1 MFPSPPVV
9 GSGLTFSYGRGPPV
23 LAEVGLTLH
32 EGEVL
37 GLVGAN
43 GSGKTTLLR
52 LIAGRLR
59 PQAGTLA
66 VTIPD
71 PAVVFDRLPFQ
82 ESLTGAENVRATLAL
97 RGRKR
102 AADRQIGERSLSDF
116 GLAQASNQ
124 TVSAYSFGM
133 RRRLALAEALASEP
147 FLLLLDEPTVG
158 LDPLGRDSLT
168 TALEQVSARGG
179 AVLAATNDA
188 DFAERCCSRVLLMH
202 LGKVVAEGPP
212 DSLIADLE
220 APTIITVEFTGPGP
234 MGSPPGGLAT
244 LNTAPASPPAAPA
257 PASRATEFSS
267 STGTAALADLCAW
280 FTAAGAE
287 ISTVHVR
294 EPGLADVLRSVA
306 GVGLEAGH
314 QGMIDAHAAP
324 SP

>member
-1 MFPSPPVV
+1 
-9 GSGLTFSYGRGPPV
+9 
-23 LAEVGLTLH
+23 
-32 EGEVL
+32 
-37 GLVGAN
+37 
-43 GSGKTTLLR
+43 

-66 VTIPD
+66 VSIPD

-102 AADRQIGERSLSDF
+102 TADRQIGERSLSDF
-116 GLAQASNQ
+116 GLAQASDQ

-133 RRRLALAEALASEP
+133 RRRLALAEAFASEP

-179 AVLAATNDA
+179 AVLVATNDA

-220 APTIITVEFTGPGP
+220 APTIITIDFTGPGP
-234 MGSPPGGLAT
+234 MGSPPAGLAT
-244 LNTAPASPPAAPA
+244 LNTAPASVGTPPDAATRAAGESASCAPDSRAPA
-257 PASRATEFSS
+257 LRATQFSS
-267 STGTAALADLCAW
+267 ATGTAALADLCAW
-280 FTAAGAE
+280 FANAGAE
-287 ISTVHVR
+287 ISSVHVR

-324 SP
+324 AP